1 MAQSTHIQS
10 IYKSRK
16 TILEHFI
23 YQGYN
28 IDDYN
33 NFSINEIYTMYQN
46 KQLDML
52 LERPFNKELKIQNKK
67 TYVKYHLAKT
77 LRPQNI
83 YDYIDDLF
91 NLEKMLSK
99 NDDLI
104 IIIKDEPNET
114 ILKTLQ
120 QIWEE
125 DKLFVIV
132 WNIKYLQFN
141 VLKHVLVPKH
151 IVLNKEEEIEFR
163 KRYNVQR
170 DNELPDI
177 SRFSPV
183 SMAIGIRPGEV
194 CKILRPSKTAINSDF
209 YRICSSSII

>member
-10 IYKSRK
+10 IHKSRK
-16 TILEHFI
+16 TLLEHFI

-28 IDDYN
+28 VDDYN

-52 LERPFNKELKIQNKK
+52 LERPINNEQKIKSKK

-125 DKLFVIV
+125 DKTFVIV

-141 VLKHVLVPKH
+141 VLKHVLVPRH
-151 IVLNKEEEIEFR
+151 IVLNKEQDTEFR
-163 KRYNVQR
+163 KRYNVQH
-170 DNELPDI
+170 DNELPNI

-183 SMAIGIRPGEV
+183 AMAIGIRPGEV
-194 CKILRPSKTAINSDF
+194 CKIIRPSKTAINSDF
-209 YRICSSSII
+209 YRICSSTI

>member
-1 MAQSTHIQS
+1 MAQTSQIQS

-16 TILEHFI
+16 TLLEHLI
-23 YQGYN
+23 YQNYN
-28 IDDYN
+28 VDDYN

-52 LERPFNKELKIQNKK
+52 LEKEQNNKK
-67 TYVKYHLAKT
+67 TYVKYHLAKS

-91 NLEKMLSK
+91 NLEKILSK

-125 DKLFVIV
+125 DKIFVIV
-132 WNIKYLQFN
+132 WNIRHLQFN
-141 VLKHVLVPKH
+141 ILKHILVPKH
-151 IVLNKEEEIEFR
+151 FVLNKEQNIEFR
-163 KRYNVQR
+163 KRFNILH
-170 DNELPDI
+170 DNELPNI
-177 SRFSPV
+177 TRFSSV
-183 SMAIGIRPGEV
+183 AMAIGIRPGEI
-194 CKILRPSKTAINSDF
+194 CKIIRPSKTAINSEF
-209 YRICSSSII
+209 YRICSSNI

>member
-1 MAQSTHIQS
+1 MAQSTHIQT

-16 TILEHFI
+16 TLLEHFM
-23 YQGYN
+23 YQSYN
-28 IDDYN
+28 VDDYN

-52 LERPFNKELKIQNKK
+52 LERPFNNELKIQNKK

-91 NLEKMLSK
+91 NLEKMLTK

-125 DKLFVIV
+125 DKLFVVV

-141 VLKHVLVPKH
+141 VLKHVLVPRH
-151 IVLNKEEEIEFR
+151 IVLNKVQDDEFR
-163 KRYNVQR
+163 KKYNVQN
-170 DNELPDI
+170 DSELPNI
-177 SRFSPV
+177 SRFSAV
-183 SMAIGIRPGEV
+183 AMAIGIRPGEV
-194 CKILRPSKTAINSDF
+194 CKIIRPSKTAINSDF
-209 YRICSSSII
+209 YRICSSTI

>member
-16 TILEHFI
+16 TLLEHFT
-23 YQGYN
+23 YQNYN
-28 IDDYN
+28 VDDYN

-91 NLEKMLSK
+91 NLEKMLSN

-125 DKLFVIV
+125 DKIFVIV

-141 VLKHVLVPKH
+141 VLQHVLVPKH
-151 IVLNKEEEIEFR
+151 FVLNKEQDEEFR
-163 KRYNVQR
+163 KRYNVQN
-170 DNELPDI
+170 DSELPNI

-183 SMAIGIRPGEV
+183 AMAIGIRPGQV

-209 YRICSSSII
+209 YRICSSTI

>member
-16 TILEHFI
+16 TLLEHFT
-23 YQGYN
+23 YQNYN
-28 IDDYN
+28 VDDYN

-125 DKLFVIV
+125 DKIFVIV

-141 VLKHVLVPKH
+141 VLQHVLVPKH
-151 IVLNKEEEIEFR
+151 IALNKEQDEEFR
-163 KRYNVQR
+163 KRYNVQN
-170 DNELPDI
+170 DSELPNI

-183 SMAIGIRPGEV
+183 AMAIGIRPGQV

-209 YRICSSSII
+209 YRICSSTI